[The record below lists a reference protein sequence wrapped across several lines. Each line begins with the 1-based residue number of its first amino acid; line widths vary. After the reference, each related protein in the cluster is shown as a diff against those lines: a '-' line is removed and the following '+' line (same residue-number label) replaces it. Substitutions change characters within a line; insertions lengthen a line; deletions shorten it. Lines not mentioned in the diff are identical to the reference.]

1 MKRIASLISA
11 IALFFAVDS
20 FACTTAIISAGASKS
35 GRPLLWKQRDTD
47 YMYNSLRYARGEKY
61 AFIAIVNTG
70 ADPLKNSYGGMNEAG
85 LCLVN
90 NVSYNRSGQKNRP
103 DPRNGAFISK
113 ALGCCATIDEFEALL
128 KAESES
134 FHVEAN
140 FGIID
145 AKGGAAYFE
154 AGSFD
159 YNRFDVPEG
168 GYLVRSN
175 FSFSGVENQGKG
187 MVRYN
192 TADYLISRKKGK
204 IDAEFLIDGLGRSFY
219 NSAVGRDMLAACPCG
234 VTCDTDLI
242 ARGTSV
248 SGICFEG
255 VNPGEAPNSALVW
268 AAVGYTPCCYAVPV
282 WMQAGD
288 NIPEFISGGQDGKAA
303 ANLLAVK
310 LYEKVHPFERDAAK
324 SYVDFSL
331 LRPILKA
338 VRKAEKTEFRLGR
351 ALDSELR
358 SQFDTE
364 KIKLYNAGAQQR
376 FEAFSSNF

>member
-145 AKGGAAYFE
+145 AK
-154 AGSFD
+154 
-159 YNRFDVPEG
+159 
-168 GYLVRSN
+168 
-175 FSFSGVENQGKG
+175 
-187 MVRYN
+187 
-192 TADYLISRKKGK
+192 T
-204 IDAEFLIDGLGRSFY
+204 
-219 NSAVGRDMLAACPCG
+219 ML
-234 VTCDTDLI
+234 
-242 ARGTSV
+242 
-248 SGICFEG
+248 
-255 VNPGEAPNSALVW
+255 
-268 AAVGYTPCCYAVPV
+268 
-282 WMQAGD
+282 
-288 NIPEFISGGQDGKAA
+288 K
-303 ANLLAVK
+303 
-310 LYEKVHPFERDAAK
+310 
-324 SYVDFSL
+324 
-331 LRPILKA
+331 
-338 VRKAEKTEFRLGR
+338 
-351 ALDSELR
+351 
-358 SQFDTE
+358 
-364 KIKLYNAGAQQR
+364 
-376 FEAFSSNF
+376 